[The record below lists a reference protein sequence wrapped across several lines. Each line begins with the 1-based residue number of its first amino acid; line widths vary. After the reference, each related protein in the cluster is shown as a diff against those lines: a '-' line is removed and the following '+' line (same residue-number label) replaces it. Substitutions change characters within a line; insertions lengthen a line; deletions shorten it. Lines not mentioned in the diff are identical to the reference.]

1 MTRNDMASLYVV
13 GVAGLLVGVV
23 LGTYGPRFD
32 TTVPDYQPP
41 PTPPIVVVD
50 WAGVKTQQLQ
60 TCEAAIEVQR
70 LDCLDNPEDLDAWLL
85 WTDSVRSN
93 CDYTRDQLR
102 WHQEHKP

>member
-1 MTRNDMASLYVV
+1 MSRNDLFPSASAC
-13 GVAGLLVGVV
+13 AGLLVGVV

-41 PTPPIVVVD
+41 AKTAAETTD
-50 WAGVKTQQLQ
+50 WVGVKTQQLQ

-70 LDCLDNPEDLDAWLL
+70 LNCLDNPEDLDAWLL

-102 WHQEHKP
+102 WHQEHAP